1 MPLQRR
7 KKRVEEKEA
16 RTKKQRRVLGKVL
29 EPSQRKAC
37 YISLFDLGFELM
49 TVRVPKIGKRKYVIP
64 ENVAKAVDR
73 VNSSCGTTVPV
84 EDVMGVIRRFSK
96 FEEKVS
102 GLDLRGDDLSKLIYR
117 RSVLKDFARKSLP
130 KIAEASEYSPSLA
143 PAPYLTEMRAV
154 FMLGAGV
161 PLAYGVRSTYSEFMK
176 EVLEEPE
183 GERYL
188 SRMDRQI
195 VLARRKGLLNM
206 ETMRGIRLKDWLR
219 NVELALATASDMLD
233 QTQAT
238 LRRARIEGRLPRP
251 VRRRKISWRKML
263 EEDIKKGVIKGVG
276 E

>member
-1 MPLQRR
+1 MPVRGR
-7 KKRVEEKEA
+7 KKRAEEKK
-16 RTKKQRRVLGKVL
+16 TKKKVLGKVL

-37 YISLFDLGFELM
+37 YISLFDLGLELM
-49 TVRVPKIGKRKYVIP
+49 TVRAPKLGKRKYVIP

-84 EDVMGVIRRFSK
+84 EDVMGVIRRFSE

-117 RSVLKDFARKSLP
+117 RNVLKDFARKSIP
-130 KIAEASEYSPSLA
+130 KIAEASVYSPSLA
-143 PAPYLTEMRAV
+143 PAPYLTEMKAV

-161 PLAYGVRSTYSEFMK
+161 PLAYGVRSTYSEFTR
-176 EVLEEPE
+176 EILEEPE
-183 GERYL
+183 TERYL

-195 VLARRKGLLNM
+195 VLARRRGLLNM

-238 LRRARIEGRLPRP
+238 LHRARLEGRLPRP

-263 EEDIKKGVIKGVG
+263 EEDIKRGVVKGVG